1 MILTIE
7 LKKLLIILKYN
18 NIMSVKWI
26 DTTKLSFKSLLL
38 LERWQVELLSKRPFG
53 RDFAIALKANPEVE
67 WFLRNKCPEIFG
79 WLDKILLTEIISSA
93 EDIRKSEVAILDE
106 INDWL
111 TYAID
116 PTIYDNQSFLKWD
129 SSELLNLVD
138 FSRKVVLDIGS
149 GTGKLAFLVA
159 DKAKTIYAVE
169 PIENLRCWMKNKA
182 KERKLNNFYVVDG
195 FIESLPFPDKLADI
209 VMSGHVFG
217 DNLEEENRELE
228 RVAKKGGMIIH
239 CPGNNDEDNET
250 HKFLVSRGYK
260 WSKFEEPD
268 DGVKRK
274 YWKIID

>member
-1 MILTIE
+1 
-7 LKKLLIILKYN
+7 
-18 NIMSVKWI
+18 MSVKWI

-38 LERWQVELLSKRPFG
+38 LERWQIELFSKRPFNK
-53 RDFAIALKANPEVE
+53 DLAIALKANPEIE
-67 WFLRNKCPEIFG
+67 WFLRHKCLEISD
-79 WLDKILLTEIISSA
+79 WLDKVLSIETTGSNP
-93 EDIRKSEVAILDE
+93 EDIRKAELTILNE

-111 TYAID
+111 TYAVD
-116 PTIYDNQSFLKWD
+116 PAIYDNQSFLKWN
-129 SSELLNLVD
+129 STELLNLID
-138 FSRKVVLDIGS
+138 FSGKVILDIGS

-169 PIENLRCWMKNKA
+169 PIENLRHWMKNKA
-182 KERKLNNFYVVDG
+182 QEKNLNNFYVADG
-195 FIESLPFPDKLADI
+195 FIESLPFSDGFADV

-217 DNLEEENRELE
+217 DNLEKENQELE

-250 HKFLVSRGYK
+250 HQFLINHDYK
-260 WSKFEEPD
+260 WSKFKEPD